1 MGFDMRLITIAIH
14 TYDRALK
21 VREILESEGIKVTLQ
36 NVNLESPGI
45 SSGVRIRIA
54 ESDLPLALRVLE
66 NPEIFNSK
74 ISSNIDMQVSPH
86 SVIVPTDFSAHSRM
100 AAMIAARIAA
110 AHKVDMTL
118 IYSYID
124 PHVSANL
131 QLSDRLTYEIA
142 GTTTRKLK
150 EAATAKLD
158 AFGASLKEAMKNG
171 EIPVVRFNKVV
182 VEGVPEDAIVDFTKG
197 RSPYLVVM
205 GTRSIKDKEKDMV
218 GSVTAEVLDKCRFSV
233 LSIPAAEHVD
243 ASYKPHN
250 ILFFSNLDQEDIL
263 AMDALY
269 RFFPDSKARVT
280 ILHVPPRHRYTDK
293 TAGMAAT
300 ALSDYCS
307 RTFDQ
312 YSFENIPLS
321 PKLAIDEL
329 EKLQIERSFDL
340 IVVPN
345 RRKNAFTR
353 IFNPGIAHRLL
364 FHADIPML
372 VIPV

>member
-1 MGFDMRLITIAIH
+1 MRLITIAIH

-21 VREILESEGIKVTLQ
+21 VRELLEIEGINVTLQ
-36 NVNLESPGI
+36 NVNLESPGV
-45 SSGVRIRIA
+45 SSGVRIRIP

-74 ISSNIDMQVSPH
+74 ISSIVDMQVSPH
-86 SVIVPTDFSAHSRM
+86 SVIVPTDFSAHSLK
-100 AAMIAARIAA
+100 AAMIAARIAF

-118 IYSYID
+118 IHSYID

-142 GTTTRKLK
+142 GATTARKLK
-150 EAATAKLD
+150 EEASAKLD
-158 AFGASLKEAMKNG
+158 AFGSSLKEAMKNG

-197 RSPYLVVM
+197 RAPYIVVM

-233 LSIPAAEHVD
+233 LTIPAEAHISP
-243 ASYKPHN
+243 SYTPHN

-269 RFFPDSKARVT
+269 RFFTDSNARVT

-293 TAGMAAT
+293 AAGKAAT

-321 PKLAIDEL
+321 PKLAINEL
-329 EKLQIERSFDL
+329 EKLQAERSFDL

-364 FHADIPML
+364 FHADLPML